1 MALPDGKLIIEHVYH
16 WEKTA
21 PNRRYFNQ
29 PTGGGQLKTYTWGEA
44 MDEARRIATYINSL
58 DLPPKSH
65 IALVSKNT
73 AWWIICDLAIWIS
86 GHVSVPVYPTSTRD
100 TVQYVLEH
108 SDSKL
113 CFFGKLDDPEE
124 IKAGIPEGMTC
135 VAMPLSEKNDF
146 KKWEE
151 LVKEHEPMQGE
162 TERDPEEMATIVYT
176 SGSTGQPKGVMQ
188 TFGSFKVCGTLL
200 QELFPLD
207 TSDRML
213 SYLPLAH
220 VAERLVVE
228 NNSTYHGFHVFFAE
242 SLDTFLADLQRAQP
256 TMFFSVPRLWT
267 KFHLAVCDNLPLKKQ
282 KLLFRL
288 PILGKKIKRAILT
301 KLGLQ
306 HVRVAFTG
314 AAPLP
319 PSILAWYR
327 SLGLDLL
334 EAYGMSENFAY
345 SHFTRPNDA
354 KDGHIGPPNPG
365 VECRIDPATGEIQVK
380 SPAQMLGYFKAP
392 DKTAE
397 CYTDDGYFKTGDMGE
412 EDEAGRLRV
421 TGRVKELFKTSKGKY
436 VAPVPIENKLGNHP
450 RVEVVCVAGANRPA
464 PYAMVLLAED
474 TRQHLNEGQV
484 DRDTISEE
492 LGSLLELVNPQ
503 LDAHERVQFLAIVND
518 VWDIENGFLTPTMK
532 IRRNIIEKHYA
543 DHEDGWYAARSA
555 VLWQSA

>member
-1 MALPDGKLIIEHVYH
+1 DTSDRMLSYLPLAPDIDCPSWDGI
-16 WEKTA
+16 
-21 PNRRYFNQ
+21 
-29 PTGGGQLKTYTWGEA
+29 
-44 MDEARRIATYINSL
+44 IATTEPLQGEPDRSL
-58 DLPPKSH
+58 D
-65 IALVSKNT
+65 
-73 AWWIICDLAIWIS
+73 DL
-86 GHVSVPVYPTSTRD
+86 
-100 TVQYVLEH
+100 
-108 SDSKL
+108 
-113 CFFGKLDDPEE
+113 
-124 IKAGIPEGMTC
+124 
-135 VAMPLSEKNDF
+135 
-146 KKWEE
+146 
-151 LVKEHEPMQGE
+151 
-162 TERDPEEMATIVYT
+162 ATIVYT

-474 TRQHLNEGQV
+474 TRQHLDEGQV